1 VEYTNEGT
9 IPEINLNRVLEKMY
23 ISHRIILPSS
33 ADRRIMLPDLEESEF
48 RVNELKNNIEK
59 SKNITET
66 AQEKE

>member
-1 VEYTNEGT
+1 VEYTNEGA
-9 IPEINLNRVLEKMY
+9 IPEINLNRMLEKMY

-33 ADRRIMLPDLEESEF
+33 ANHGIKLLDLEESEF
-48 RVNELKNNIEK
+48 RVNKIKNNIEK